1 MSITCKKTHTD
12 VRVRIYKAVISYVFK
27 QTDRSL
33 VQNSALTLQ
42 RVDVHS
48 NCLHVALQIICTFPL
63 ISKQNSKSKRDIAS
77 FMLMFTISENSHACD
92 ESKQKM

>member
-1 MSITCKKTHTD
+1 M
-12 VRVRIYKAVISYVFK
+12 

-48 NCLHVALQIICTFPL
+48 NSLHVALQIICTFLL
-63 ISKQNSKSKRDIAS
+63 IAKQNTQNQRGILHHLCLRSPFLRTAMRVMKANRRC
-77 FMLMFTISENSHACD
+77 N
-92 ESKQKM
+92 